1 MNQLFH
7 FSSFFRLFLRLLA
20 AKKKFS
26 RRWSASALFTS
37 ATTNSSR
44 RDKELLEKE
53 TIPMETEST
62 RTGTDKSASGK
73 ANDVN
78 NAKKIKA
85 YIYGQSL
92 HGFFL
97 YRLGL
102 ALNFSVLYY
111 EIMSSP

>member
-62 RTGTDKSASGK
+62 RTGT
-73 ANDVN
+73 
-78 NAKKIKA
+78 
-85 YIYGQSL
+85 
-92 HGFFL
+92 FFL

>member
-20 AKKKFS
+20 AKKRFS

-37 ATTNSSR
+37 VTTNSSC

-85 YIYGQSL
+85 YMDK
-92 HGFFL
+92 FFPL
-97 YRLGL
+97 QIVTT
-102 ALNFSVLYY
+102 AADASNFSVLYY